1 MFSSFSDAVAAE
13 VRAEL
18 ARKRKSQAA
27 LAAHMKVSPM
37 YISKRVNGGDFSFT
51 VAEVDQ
57 IADFLEVPIAALL
70 PAIAM
75 AKAG

>member
-1 MFSSFSDAVAAE
+1 
-13 VRAEL
+13 
-18 ARKRKSQAA
+18 
-27 LAAHMKVSPM
+27 M
-37 YISKRVNGGDFSFT
+37 YVSKRVNGGDFSFT
-51 VAEVDQ
+51 VAEVEQ